1 MTATAPQEAPAAV
14 LEVSAGRM
22 EAQAAALLA
31 ADPTLHLVDLTAVG
45 GASPDPRFRAVYQ
58 LRSAAG
64 NRTRLTAAGTGELPG
79 LAHVWPAA
87 DWPEREMAGRF
98 GMHIGGREDLRP
110 LFSASQAMVPG
121 EMPPAPPEGEVPIH
135 DPAQATPFRLDLG
148 ARLRGGRIETAE
160 ARPGRLHSG
169 FERLAEGRTWA
180 QLPVLAESLNE
191 QSPFTPGLA
200 AVLAVEAL
208 LGITPPA
215 RCTWVRMLLAE
226 ISRVGAHCAWLANLV
241 GPDSALWGQALT
253 ARESA
258 ARFLA
263 AASGSRW
270 ATGTQRIGG
279 IAADVPAGA
288 NRLLADLGGAVD
300 RLRSD
305 ALRSTVD
312 HRHWRRRFAGAGVLD
327 AAEALGAGATGPVA
341 RAAGIDLDVRRT
353 DPYLAY
359 GEVRFGVPTAASG
372 DIVDRTRVRLEEMG
386 ESLSIARQCVT
397 GAPGGPTLAHETPRP
412 TERST
417 EPAELIDHFGRWM
430 DGHGYRPGRPDIYL
444 PIESA
449 DGELAFY
456 LVSDGTGGPA
466 RVHLRSP
473 SLYHFRLLPALLAGL
488 GYDQAPQ
495 VVASLN
501 VIASEMDR

>member
-1 MTATAPQEAPAAV
+1 MD
-14 LEVSAGRM
+14 VSAGRL
-22 EAQAAALLA
+22 EPEVAALLA
-31 ADPTLHLVDLTAVG
+31 ADPTVHLVDLTAVG
-45 GASPDPRFRAVYQ
+45 GASADPPLRAVYQ

-64 NRTRLTAAGTGELPG
+64 NRIRLTATGAGELPG
-79 LAHVWPAA
+79 LAHLWPAA

-98 GMHIGGREDLRP
+98 GMHIEGRPDLRP
-110 LFSASQAMVPG
+110 LFPAAPATAPG
-121 EMPPAPPEGEVPIH
+121 ELPPPPPEGEVPIH
-135 DPAQATPFRLDLG
+135 DPSQATPFRLDLG
-148 ARLRGGRIETAE
+148 ARLRGGRIETAT

-169 FERLAEGRTWA
+169 FERLAESRTWA

-191 QSPFTPGLA
+191 QAPFTPGLA
-200 AVLAVEAL
+200 AVLAVESL
-208 LGITPPA
+208 LRVTPPP
-215 RCTWVRMLLAE
+215 RCAWVRMLLAE
-226 ISRVGAHCAWLANLV
+226 ISRIGAHCAWLANLA
-241 GPDSALWGQALT
+241 GPDSVLWGQALT

-258 ARFLA
+258 ARFLQ

-288 NRLLADLGGAVD
+288 NRLLAELGEAVD

-312 HRHWRRRFAGAGVLD
+312 HRDWRRRFSGAGVLD
-327 AAEALGAGATGPVA
+327 AAEALGAGATGPAA

-359 GEVRFGVPTAASG
+359 GEVRFRVPTAASG
-372 DIVDRTRVRLEEMG
+372 DVVDRTRVRLEEMG
-386 ESLSIARQCVT
+386 ESLSIARQCVA
-397 GAPGGPTLAHETPRP
+397 GAPAGPTLAHEAPRP
-412 TERST
+412 TVRST
-417 EPAELIDHFGRWM
+417 EPAELIDHFERWM
-430 DGHGYRPGRPDIYL
+430 DGHGYRPGRSDIYL

-449 DGELAFY
+449 DGELAVY
-456 LVSDGTGGPA
+456 LVADGTGGPA

-473 SLYHFRLLPALLAGL
+473 SLFHFRVLPALLAGL
-488 GYDQAPQ
+488 VYVRAPQ